1 MAGTVG
7 GGGADDDMIEEFDF
21 QKLAGADE
29 VASHFDVCLAG
40 GCVTGWVIVH
50 GDDGGGV
57 GNNGGAEH
65 FGAATASAITA
76 HTAP

>member
-1 MAGTVG
+1 
-7 GGGADDDMIEEFDF
+7 
-21 QKLAGADE
+21 
-29 VASHFDVCLAG
+29 
-40 GCVTGWVIVH
+40 VH